1 MGALVMILV
10 KLSYMAALS
19 IWEEKIM
26 KNLKSHFLS
35 GLVVAGALAAGLGV
49 AHADPIKIGIANF
62 GEHPQLN
69 AAIAGFKTA
78 LGENGYVEGKDVV
91 YSESHTNFDASLV
104 PQMIAKLQAE
114 QPKLIY
120 TITTPVSQIAKKAL
134 AGSGIN
140 VVFSAVTD
148 PVAAKLVPSW
158 EAGDEGMTGATDLQ
172 DMAAVMAFTKKL
184 LPEAKRFGVPYNPG
198 EANDVAL
205 LEKIKEVAPA
215 AGFEVVEVGV
225 DNINDIQQ
233 RVASLS
239 GKADVIYTPASNLL
253 QPAIAAVS
261 AAARQAGIPIVNSD
275 DGAVRDGVVPASFA
289 VNYTQVGMNAGKIAA
304 EILKGKDPKTIAPS
318 RPAYEDHAPTISKK
332 AMAAFGIE
340 IPASLADCGCIVD

>member
-1 MGALVMILV
+1 MR
-10 KLSYMAALS
+10 K
-19 IWEEKIM
+19 
-26 KNLKSHFLS
+26 LKSGLLS
-35 GLVVAGALAAGLGV
+35 GLLLAGALAAGIG
-49 AHADPIKIGIANF
+49 AAMADPIKIGIANF

-69 AAIAGFKTA
+69 ASIAGFKKA
-78 LGENGYVEGKDVV
+78 LADAGYVEGKDVV

-114 QPKLIY
+114 QPTLVY
-120 TITTPVSQIAKKAL
+120 TVTTPVSQIAKKAL
-134 AGSGIN
+134 AGSGIPI
-140 VVFSAVTD
+140 VFTAVTD

-158 EAGDEGMTGATDLQ
+158 DSGDDGMTGASDLQ
-172 DMAAVMAFTKKL
+172 DIAAVMEFTRKL
-184 LPEAKRFGVPYNPG
+184 LPDAKRFGVPYNPG

-205 LEKIKEVAPA
+205 VEKIKELAPA
-215 AGFEVVEVGV
+215 AGFEVVAVGV
-225 DNINDIQQ
+225 DNVNDIQQ
-233 RVASLS
+233 RIASFA

-289 VNYTQVGMNAGKIAA
+289 VNYEQVGINGGKIAA

-318 RPAYEDHAPTISKK
+318 RPAYADHAPTISRKT
-332 AMAAFGIE
+332 MAAFGVE
-340 IPASLADCGCIVD
+340 IPESLADCGCIVD

>member
-1 MGALVMILV
+1 MIAGLPV
-10 KLSYMAALS
+10 HGSFNSGEEEMKKLKARM
-19 IWEEKIM
+19 
-26 KNLKSHFLS
+26 LS
-35 GLVVAGALAAGLGV
+35 GLVLAGALAASLGT
-49 AHADPIKIGIANF
+49 AAAEPIKIGIANF

-69 AAIAGFKTA
+69 AAIAGFKQA
-78 LGENGYVEGKDVV
+78 LADNGIKDVV
-91 YSESHTNFDASLV
+91 YNESHTNFDASLV
-104 PQMIAKLQAE
+104 PQMIAKLQAD
-114 QPKLIY
+114 QPKMIY

-134 AGSGIN
+134 AGSGIP

-205 LEKIKEVAPA
+205 LAKIKEVAPA

-225 DNINDIQQ
+225 DNVNDIQQ
-233 RVASLS
+233 RIASLS
-239 GKADVIYTPASNLL
+239 GKVSVIYTPASNLRP
-253 QPAIAAVS
+253 PAIAAVS

-275 DGAVRDGVVPASFA
+275 DGAVRNGVVPASFA
-289 VNYTQVGMNAGKIAA
+289 VNYTQVGINAGKIAA
-304 EILKGKDPKTIAPS
+304 EILNGKDPKDIAPS

-332 AMAAFGIE
+332 AMADFGLE